1 MISLGLTVI
10 HIVVI
15 DVLRN
20 MEGVL
25 AFLKNHPALAGT
37 PPKEG
42 NKIAASLE
50 EGNKT
55 AASSA
60 SSEEG
65 NKTPASPEE
74 GNKTAA
80 SLEEGNKIA
89 ASAGFLRGL

>member
-20 MEGVL
+20 MEGVIV
-25 AFLKNHPALAGT
+25 FLKHHPALAGT

-42 NKIAASLE
+42 NKTPAFPEEGNKIAASLE
-50 EGNKT
+50 DGNKIT
-55 AASSA
+55 
-60 SSEEG
+60 
-65 NKTPASPEE
+65 
-74 GNKTAA
+74 A